1 MWTCRRPR
9 GARSSLR
16 KRYARLSDLV
26 CFEARTSCPGAAL
39 TLIRPPQQTEALCV
53 RLLVDGFF
61 EMSFAPT
68 TYSVNVYLKPSD
80 TAARFTRFARA
91 EIEQGKGPAFECAF
105 SKKVPKRKAAKKDSQ
120 PTKTDATPRT
130 AKAASG
136 SSSNA
141 RGKRKR
147 EVSESLGEEDEAD
160 EDEDDGDIND
170 DPMVKQFIVAD
181 SDVED
186 SDEADMEWSNTLRQG
201 KRAASP
207 ARIDSK
213 RPRKSQAKEASS
225 SSRTPPW
232 GDVIELSS
240 D

>member
-1 MWTCRRPR
+1 M
-9 GARSSLR
+9 
-16 KRYARLSDLV
+16 
-26 CFEARTSCPGAAL
+26 
-39 TLIRPPQQTEALCV
+39 

-80 TAARFTRFARA
+80 TAARFTRFSRA

-120 PTKTDATPRT
+120 PTKTDATPRV
-130 AKAASG
+130 AKASG
-136 SSSNA
+136 SSNA

-147 EVSESLGEEDEAD
+147 EVSESLGEEDDDD
-160 EDEDDGDIND
+160 EEDDGDIND
-170 DPMVKQFIVAD
+170 DPLIKQFIVAD
-181 SDVED
+181 SEVED
-186 SDEADMEWSNTLRQG
+186 SDEADMEWSTTLRQG
-201 KRAASP
+201 KRAAPP
-207 ARIDSK
+207 ARTVSK
-213 RPRKSQAKEASS
+213 RPRKSQAQEASS